1 MKELNRATT
10 MANRI
15 PEALSLPSNA
25 DGISGTDSI
34 CNLLFF
40 VIFVPSVAGSRI
52 PRELRQA
59 GYFPLNTAVRFSRKA
74 RVPSVLSS
82 VAQATAKRTASR

>member
-25 DGISGTDSI
+25 GGISGTDSI

-40 VIFVPSVAGSRI
+40 VISMPSVAASRI
-52 PRELRQA
+52 PRE
-59 GYFPLNTAVRFSRKA
+59 SR
-74 RVPSVLSS
+74 
-82 VAQATAKRTASR
+82 